1 MGTDKARLL
10 VEGQPLVLR
19 VAERV
24 AEAARPMLLAS
35 GTPGRLGPLPYAE
48 VADEVPGSGPL
59 GGLTAGLAASPH
71 QLVAVVAVD
80 MPFASPQVLSLL
92 CTLRR
97 DEDAVVPVTDRGPE
111 PLHAVYA
118 RDALP
123 ALRRALEEGRWTLR
137 EVVEGMHAR
146 FVPPAE
152 WREADPSAH
161 FALNLNRAG
170 DLALLR

>member
-1 MGTDKARLL
+1 
-10 VEGQPLVLR
+10 
-19 VAERV
+19 
-24 AEAARPMLLAS
+24 LLAT
-35 GTPGRLGPLPYAE
+35 GRPGRLGPLGYAE

-92 CTLRR
+92 GTLRM
-97 DEDAVVPVTDRGPE
+97 DEDAVVPVTDGGPE

-123 ALRRALEEGRWTLR
+123 MLRQALEEGRWTLR
-137 EVVEGMHAR
+137 EVVESLHAR

-152 WREADPSAH
+152 WREADPLAR
-161 FALNLNRAG
+161 FALNLNRVG